1 MKQKF
6 FIYALSFLIIVLA
19 YLALYKLLVWLGA
32 PSYVAFIATAFY
44 LLFAGL
50 INKK

>member
-6 FIYALSFLIIVLA
+6 FIYAISFLIIALA
-19 YLALYKLLVWLGA
+19 YLVFYKFLVWLGA
-32 PSYVAFIATAFY
+32 PAYVAFIATAFY

>member
-1 MKQKF
+1 MKQKV
-6 FIYALSFLIIVLA
+6 FIYALSFLIIAVM
-19 YLALYKLLVWLGA
+19 YLVLYKFLVYLGA